1 MSMSR
6 LSRMANHAGPV
17 RGMIQES
24 IQTKTLNCC
33 FGWKL
38 IALMHESGW
47 TCRWKLFGMWAT
59 GKSKSSCR
67 SAELG
72 AFTSA
77 YNWHSS
83 LLLLAANY
91 FACLKPQRRWIC
103 LHQGVDK
110 FMKHWQ
116 IGCET
121 LGWTSLQR
129 GCGGATS
136 FRSGQVGQLSLP
148 GSTWLNTLQRVCKVN
163 KEKMPL
169 GLQRRNRDSVTQ
181 SAQFDQCISQCI
193 WVILNLILAFFG
205 ADLLGEANLPAS
217 NPQDAWC
224 VNATPLVTLI
234 TSIG

>member
-91 FACLKPQRRWIC
+91 FACLKPQRRWDMFAPR
-103 LHQGVDK
+103 G
-110 FMKHWQ
+110 WQ
-116 IGCET
+116 IHET
-121 LGWTSLQR
+121 LTNWMWDFRMNVIATWLWRCNKFQVRPSRSVESAWLNMAQHTAKSLQSQQGKDASGIAAKKSRLSISECSIWSMHISMHMGYLKSHTGLFWRWFARR
-129 GCGGATS
+129 G
-136 FRSGQVGQLSLP
+136 
-148 GSTWLNTLQRVCKVN
+148 
-163 KEKMPL
+163 
-169 GLQRRNRDSVTQ
+169 
-181 SAQFDQCISQCI
+181 QFACIKSPRC
-193 WVILNLILAFFG
+193 LM
-205 ADLLGEANLPAS
+205 
-217 NPQDAWC
+217 C
-224 VNATPLVTLI
+224 
-234 TSIG
+234 